1 MAQSEPKP
9 LYLTGPEVAALLGVS
24 IHTLQNYLKGKYPI
38 PRQSNKKYYSPDVG
52 KWLKEKIE
60 RDIRVD
66 VDKDPNVLNPV
77 AERARKDKEQ
87 ADKVALENQVR
98 RGELVEIGITETAW
112 TLILMRVRTR
122 LLAMPSSLAPLLSA
136 EDDPA
141 NINKIIEDSVH
152 EALAELS
159 QTDDTD
165 GE

>member
-1 MAQSEPKP
+1 M
-9 LYLTGPEVAALLGVS
+9 
-24 IHTLQNYLKGKYPI
+24 
-38 PRQSNKKYYSPDVG
+38 
-52 KWLKEKIE
+52 
-60 RDIRVD
+60 
-66 VDKDPNVLNPV
+66 
-77 AERARKDKEQ
+77 
-87 ADKVALENQVR
+87 R